1 MRELFTV
8 LETDAVVKELLL
20 MASQQQQGTVVYIG
34 DELSSHG
41 MSACSMVTTPFY
53 VNGEKVG
60 SIGVL
65 GPTRMPYPKI
75 IALVEQVGSLV
86 SRKGGGHGADK

>member
-1 MRELFTV
+1 
-8 LETDAVVKELLL
+8 
-20 MASQQQQGTVVYIG
+20 MASQQRQGTVVYIG
-34 DELSSHG
+34 DELSSKG

-65 GPTRMPYPKI
+65 GPTRMPYPKV
-75 IALVEQVGSLV
+75 IALVEKV
-86 SRKGGGHGADK
+86 SGFVSEKSGGHSVTEE